1 MDRRMEVRFLGCG
14 DAFGSGGRF
23 NTCFLVTGAGTR
35 FLIDCGAS
43 SMVAINRFGVD
54 ANGIDMILLTHLHG
68 DHFGGLPFFLLHADH
83 VVKRDKPLL
92 VVGPRTTEQ
101 RLTAA
106 TEALFPGS
114 STKQRRFELVV
125 EEYELE
131 REWSR
136 GPVSVLAFRANHY
149 SGEGPSCAL
158 RVTCE
163 GKTVAYSGDGAWSEG
178 LLKAASGV
186 DLFIAEA
193 YYFDRTV
200 GGHMDLQTLKAHLAD
215 IGARRLVLTHM
226 SDDMLGRLG
235 GLEFDAAEDGKTIAL

>member
-1 MDRRMEVRFLGCG
+1 MEVRFLGCG

-23 NTCFLVTGAGTR
+23 NTCFMVTGGGTR

-54 ANGIDMILLTHLHG
+54 PNGIDTVLLTHLHG

-83 VVKRDKPLL
+83 VSKRDKPLL

-106 TEALFPGS
+106 MEALFPGS
-114 STKQRRFELVV
+114 STKKRRFELRI

-131 REWSR
+131 REWRS
-136 GPVSVLAFRANHY
+136 GPVSVVPYRANHH

-158 RVTCE
+158 RVTCD
-163 GKTVAYSGDGAWSEG
+163 GKTVTYSGDGAWSEG
-178 LLKAASGV
+178 LLQAASGV

-193 YYFDRTV
+193 YYFDKSV
-200 GGHMDLQTLKAHLAD
+200 GGHMDLETLKRHLNKIDAK
-215 IGARRLVLTHM
+215 RLVLTHM

-235 GLEFDAAEDGKTIAL
+235 DLDFDTAEDGRTIAL

>member
-1 MDRRMEVRFLGCG
+1 MEVRFLGCG

-23 NTCFLVTGAGTR
+23 NTCFMVTGAGTR

-54 ANGIDMILLTHLHG
+54 PNSIDTVLLTHLHG
-68 DHFGGLPFFLLHADH
+68 DHFGGLPFFALHADH
-83 VVKRDKPLL
+83 VAKRDRPLT
-92 VVGPRTTEQ
+92 VVGPRTTRQ

-106 TEALFPGS
+106 MEALFPGS
-114 STKQRRFELVV
+114 STKERGFELTI

-131 REWSR
+131 TEWR
-136 GPVSVLAFRANHY
+136 AGPVSVVPYRANHH

-158 RVTCE
+158 RVTCD
-163 GKTVAYSGDGAWSEG
+163 GKTVTYSGDGAWSEG
-178 LLKAASGV
+178 LLKAATGV

-193 YYFDRTV
+193 YYFDKSV
-200 GGHMDLQTLKAHLAD
+200 GGHMNLETLKGHLDA
-215 IGARRLVLTHM
+215 IGAKRLVLTHM

-235 GLEFDAAEDGKTIAL
+235 DLDFDTAEDGRTIAL

>member
-1 MDRRMEVRFLGCG
+1 MELRFLGCG

-23 NTCFLVTGAGTR
+23 NTCFLVTAAGTR

-43 SMVAINRFGVD
+43 SMIAINRFGVD
-54 ANGIDMILLTHLHG
+54 PNTIDKILLTHLHG

-83 VVKRDKPLL
+83 VGKRDKPLL
-92 VVGPRTTEQ
+92 VAGPRTTQ
-101 RLTAA
+101 RRLTAA
-106 TEALFPGS
+106 MEALFPGS
-114 STKQRRFELVV
+114 STKERRFALTV

-131 REWSR
+131 QEWRS
-136 GPVSVLAFRANHY
+136 GPVSVVAFRANHH

-158 RVTCE
+158 RVTCD
-163 GKTVAYSGDGAWSEG
+163 GKTVAYSGDGAWSDG

-193 YYFDRTV
+193 YYFDKNV
-200 GGHMDLQTLKAHLAD
+200 GGHMDLRTLKGHLD
-215 IGARRLVLTHM
+215 RIGARRLVLTHM

-235 GLEFDAAEDGKTIAL
+235 DLEFDTAEDGRTITL